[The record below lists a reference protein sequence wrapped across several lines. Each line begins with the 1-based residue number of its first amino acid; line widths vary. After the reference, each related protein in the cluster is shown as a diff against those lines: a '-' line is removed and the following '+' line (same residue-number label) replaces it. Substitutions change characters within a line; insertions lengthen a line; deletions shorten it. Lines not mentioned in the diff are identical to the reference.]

1 MVELRKRIESHAAHV
16 AVMGQ
21 GYVGLPLAIEFAKA
35 GFSVT
40 GIDLD
45 AEKVA
50 ALNRGISH
58 IPDVPTEIVRELVAS
73 KRYRATTAM
82 DALGA
87 SDAVIICVPT
97 PLRKAKDPDISFV
110 LSATTEV
117 KKRLRAG
124 QLVVLESTTYPGT
137 TEEMLLPM
145 LEESGLRV
153 GRDFFLAFS
162 PERIDPGNEQFKVK
176 DIPKVVG
183 GITPECTHMT
193 AVLYSQI
200 VSRVLEVS
208 SPTVAELAKL
218 YENTFRSVN
227 IALANEF
234 ALMCRYLGSSVWEV
248 IEAAATKPFGFM
260 PFSPGPGIG
269 GHCIPIDPIY
279 LSWKLRLN
287 GYEARFIA
295 LADEINRGMPHQV
308 IALLMDGLNARK
320 KCLNGARLLMLGVAY
335 KRGVGDLRE
344 SPALDVMKELIAKG
358 AELTYAD
365 PFVPNLASEGL
376 AEIPRVSLTPEL
388 VRRQDAV
395 VVLTD
400 HREFDYRLVV
410 DHADFVVD
418 SRNATRGLIAPH
430 GRIVRL

>member
-1 MVELRKRIESHAAHV
+1 
-16 AVMGQ
+16 MGQ
-21 GYVGLPLAIEFAKA
+21 GYVGLPLAIEFAKV
-35 GFSVT
+35 GFHVT

-45 AEKVA
+45 ADKVA
-50 ALNRGISH
+50 ALNCGESH
-58 IPDVPTEIVRELVAS
+58 IPDVPSAVVRELVSAG
-73 KRYRATTAM
+73 RYRAAAEM
-82 DALGA
+82 NALGDC
-87 SDAVIICVPT
+87 DAIIICVPT

-110 LSATTEV
+110 LSAATEV
-117 KKRLRAG
+117 KKRLRSG
-124 QLVVLESTTYPGT
+124 QLIVLESTTYPGT

-145 LEESGLRV
+145 FAESGLKV

-183 GITPECTHMT
+183 GITPECTRMT
-193 AVLYSQI
+193 ASLYSRI

-234 ALMCRYLGSSVWEV
+234 ALMCRYLGASVWEV

-295 LADEINRGMPHQV
+295 LADDINRSMPHQV
-308 IALLMDGLNARK
+308 INLLMDGLNARK
-320 KCLNGARLLMLGVAY
+320 KCLNGANLLILGVAY
-335 KRGVGDLRE
+335 KKGVGDLRE
-344 SPALDVMKELIAKG
+344 SPALDVMKELQAKG
-358 AELTYAD
+358 ANLVYAD
-365 PFVPNLASEGL
+365 PFVSTLTHEGL
-376 AEIPRVSLTPEL
+376 EIPRVNVDADL
-388 VRRQDAV
+388 VRRQDGIV
-395 VVLTD
+395 ILTD

-410 DHADFVVD
+410 ENADLIVD
-418 SRNATRGLIAPH
+418 SRNATRNVVAPH
-430 GRIVRL
+430 GRVLKL

>member
-1 MVELRKRIESHAAHV
+1 MVGLRDRLESHAARV

-35 GFSVT
+35 GFHVT

-45 AEKVA
+45 TDKVV
-50 ALNRGISH
+50 ALNCGESH
-58 IPDVPTEIVRELVAS
+58 IPDVPSSTVRELVSAG
-73 KRYRATTAM
+73 RYNAATEM
-82 DALGA
+82 DVLGE
-87 SDAVIICVPT
+87 SDAIIICVPT

-110 LSATTEV
+110 LSAATEV
-117 KKRLRAG
+117 KRRLRAG
-124 QLVVLESTTYPGT
+124 QLIVLESTTYPGT

-145 LEESGLRV
+145 FAEGGLKV

-183 GITPECTHMT
+183 GISPECTRMT
-193 AVLYSQI
+193 ALLYTQI

-234 ALMCRYLGSSVWEV
+234 ALMCRYLGVSVWEV

-260 PFSPGPGIG
+260 PFAPGPGIG

-295 LADEINRGMPHQV
+295 LADDINRSMPRQV
-308 IALLMDGLNARK
+308 INLLMEGLNARK
-320 KCLNGARLLMLGVAY
+320 KCLNGAHVLILGVAY

-344 SPALDVMKELIAKG
+344 SPALDVMKELQQKG
-358 AELTYAD
+358 AHLVYAD
-365 PFVPNLASEGL
+365 PFVATLTHEGL
-376 AEIPRVSLTPEL
+376 DLPQVNLDANL

-395 VVLTD
+395 VILTD
-400 HREFDYRLVV
+400 HREFDYRMVV
-410 DHADFVVD
+410 DNADLVVD
-418 SRNATRGLIAPH
+418 SRNATHGISAPN
-430 GRIVRL
+430 GRVVRL

>member
-1 MVELRKRIESHAAHV
+1 MAGLRDRIESHAAHV

-21 GYVGLPLAIEFAKA
+21 GYVGLPLAIEFAGA
-35 GFSVT
+35 GFRVT

-45 AEKVA
+45 ADKVA
-50 ALNRGISH
+50 ALNCGESH
-58 IPDVPTEIVRELVAS
+58 IPDVPSAIVRELVSAG
-73 KRYRATTAM
+73 RYRAATEM
-82 DALGA
+82 NVLGDCDAI
-87 SDAVIICVPT
+87 IICVPT

-110 LSATTEV
+110 LSAATEV
-117 KKRLRAG
+117 KRRLRPG
-124 QLVVLESTTYPGT
+124 QLIVLESTTYPGT

-145 LEESGLRV
+145 FAEGGLKV

-183 GITPECTHMT
+183 GITPECSRMT
-193 AVLYSQI
+193 AALYARI

-234 ALMCRYLGSSVWEV
+234 ALMCRYLGASVWEV

-295 LADEINRGMPHQV
+295 LADDINRSMPHQV
-308 IALLMDGLNARK
+308 INLLVDGLNARK
-320 KCLNGARLLMLGVAY
+320 KCLNGANLLVLGVAY
-335 KRGVGDLRE
+335 KKGVGDLRE
-344 SPALDVMKELIAKG
+344 SPALDVMKELQNKG
-358 AELTYAD
+358 AHLVYAD
-365 PFVPNLASEGL
+365 PFVATLAHEGL
-376 AEIPRVSLTPEL
+376 AVPRVTVDADLL
-388 VRRQDAV
+388 RRQDGV
-395 VVLTD
+395 VILTD

-410 DHADFVVD
+410 DHADLVVD
-418 SRNATRGLIAPH
+418 SRNATRSIAAPP
-430 GRIVRL
+430 GRLLKL

>member
-1 MVELRKRIESHAAHV
+1 MVGLRERIESHAARI

-21 GYVGLPLAIEFAKA
+21 GYVGLPLAIEFAKV
-35 GFSVT
+35 GFHVT

-45 AEKVA
+45 VDKVA
-50 ALNRGISH
+50 ALNCGESH
-58 IPDVPTEIVRELVAS
+58 IPDVSSALVRDLVSAG
-73 KRYRATTAM
+73 RYRATTEM
-82 DALGA
+82 NVLGDC
-87 SDAVIICVPT
+87 DAVIICVPT

-110 LSATTEV
+110 LSAATEV
-117 KKRLRAG
+117 KNRLRAG
-124 QLVVLESTTYPGT
+124 QLIVLESTTYPGT

-145 LEESGLRV
+145 FAEGGLKV
-153 GRDFFLAFS
+153 GRDFFIAFS

-183 GITPECTHMT
+183 GITPACTTMT
-193 AVLYSQI
+193 SALYSQI
-200 VSRVLEVS
+200 VSKVMEVS
-208 SPTVAELAKL
+208 NPTVAELAKL

-234 ALMCRYLGSSVWEV
+234 ALMCRYLGASVWEV

-295 LADEINRGMPHQV
+295 LADDINRSMPHQV
-308 IALLMDGLNARK
+308 ITLLMDGLNARK
-320 KCLNGARLLMLGVAY
+320 KCLNGANLLMLGVAY

-344 SPALDVMKELIAKG
+344 SPALDVMKELQAKG
-358 AELTYAD
+358 ANLVYAD
-365 PFVPNLASEGL
+365 PFVATLTHEGL
-376 AEIPRVSLTPEL
+376 DLPRVNVDADLL
-388 VRRQDAV
+388 RKQDGV
-395 VVLTD
+395 VILTD

-410 DHADFVVD
+410 ENSDLVVD
-418 SRNATRGLIAPH
+418 SRNATRNISAPQ
-430 GRIVRL
+430 GRILKL

>member
-1 MVELRKRIESHAAHV
+1 MVELRNRIESHAARV

-50 ALNRGISH
+50 ALNRGESH
-58 IPDVPTEIVRELVAS
+58 IPDVPMETVRELVAS
-73 KRYRATTAM
+73 KRYHAATAM
-82 DALGA
+82 DVLGE
-87 SDAVIICVPT
+87 SDAIIICVPT

-145 LEESGLRV
+145 LEESGLKV

-183 GITPECTHMT
+183 GITPACTRMT
-193 AVLYSQI
+193 ASLYSQI

-248 IEAAATKPFGFM
+248 IEAAASKPFGFM

-320 KCLNGARLLMLGVAY
+320 KCLNGARLLILGAAY

-344 SPALDVMKELIAKG
+344 SPALDVMKELLAKG
-358 AELTYAD
+358 ANLVYAD
-365 PFVPNLASEGL
+365 PFVQSLASEGL
-376 AEIPRVSLTPEL
+376 ALPRVTLTADL

-410 DHADFVVD
+410 DHADLVID
-418 SRNATRGLIAPH
+418 SRNATRGLTAPQ

>member
-1 MVELRKRIESHAAHV
+1 MVSLKDRIGAHAARV

-21 GYVGLPLAIEFAKA
+21 GYVGLPLAIEFAKV
-35 GFSVT
+35 GFQVT

-45 AEKVA
+45 VDKVA
-50 ALNRGISH
+50 ALNCGESH
-58 IPDVPTEIVRELVAS
+58 IPDVESKTVRELVTAGRYCAS
-73 KRYRATTAM
+73 AEMTPLAE
-82 DALGA
+82 
-87 SDAVIICVPT
+87 SDVILICVPT

-110 LSATTEV
+110 LSAASEIKT
-117 KKRLRAG
+117 RLRAG
-124 QLVVLESTTYPGT
+124 QLVILESTTYPGT

-145 LEESGLRV
+145 FEAGGLKV

-162 PERIDPGNEQFKVK
+162 PERIDPGNQQFQVR

-183 GITPECTHMT
+183 GITPDCSRM
-193 AVLYSQI
+193 AALLYRQI
-200 VSRVLEVS
+200 VTKVLEVS
-208 SPTVAELAKL
+208 SPTVAEVAKL

-234 ALMCRYLGSSVWEV
+234 ALMCRYLGVSVWEV

-295 LADEINRGMPHQV
+295 LADDVNRSMPHQV
-308 IALLMDGLNARK
+308 INLLVDGLNARK
-320 KCLNGARLLMLGVAY
+320 KCLNGARLLVLGVAY

-344 SPALDVMKELIAKG
+344 SPALDIIAELHRKG
-358 AELTYAD
+358 AELLYAD
-365 PFVPNLASEGL
+365 PFVAALQHEGL
-376 AEIPRVSLTPEL
+376 TVPRVEL
-388 VRRQDAV
+388 NAEVVRQSDAV
-395 VVLTD
+395 LVLTD
-400 HREFDYRLVV
+400 HREFDYRMVV
-410 DHADFVVD
+410 ETADLVVD
-418 SRNATRGLIAPH
+418 SRNATRGLSAPA
-430 GRIVRL
+430 GRIIRL

>member
-1 MVELRKRIESHAAHV
+1 MVGLRDRIESHAARV

-21 GYVGLPLAIEFAKA
+21 GYVGLPLAIEFAKV
-35 GFSVT
+35 GFRAT

-50 ALNRGISH
+50 ALNRGESH
-58 IPDVPTEIVRELVAS
+58 IPDVPSATVRELVLAG
-73 KRYRATTAM
+73 RYRAATDM
-82 DALGA
+82 EVLGECDAI
-87 SDAVIICVPT
+87 IICVPT

-110 LSATTEV
+110 LSAATEV
-117 KKRLRAG
+117 KRRLRAG

-145 LEESGLRV
+145 FAEGGLQV
-153 GRDFFLAFS
+153 GSDFFLAFS

-183 GITPECTHMT
+183 GISPACTSM
-193 AVLYSQI
+193 AGLLYSQI

-208 SPTVAELAKL
+208 NPTVAELAKL

-234 ALMCRYLGSSVWEV
+234 ALMCRYLGVSVWEV

-295 LADEINRGMPHQV
+295 LADDINRSMPHQV
-308 IALLMDGLNARK
+308 INLLMDGLNARK
-320 KCLNGARLLMLGVAY
+320 KCLNGAHILILGVAY
-335 KRGVGDLRE
+335 KRDVGDLRE
-344 SPALDVMKELIAKG
+344 SPALDVMKELQRKG
-358 AELTYAD
+358 ANLVYAD
-365 PFVPNLASEGL
+365 PFVSTLTQEGL
-376 AEIPRVSLTPEL
+376 DLPRVRLGADL
-388 VRRQDAV
+388 VGRQDAV

-400 HREFDYRLVV
+400 HREFDYRMVV
-410 DHADFVVD
+410 ENADLVVD
-418 SRNATRGLIAPH
+418 SRNATRGLSAPH

>member
-1 MVELRKRIESHAAHV
+1 MLGLRERIESHAAKV

-21 GYVGLPLAIEFAKA
+21 GYVGLPLAIEFAKV
-35 GFSVT
+35 GFHVT

-45 AEKVA
+45 PDKVT
-50 ALNRGISH
+50 ALNCGESH
-58 IPDVPTEIVRELVAS
+58 IPDVPTATVRELVLAG
-73 KRYRATTAM
+73 RYQATTEM
-82 DALGA
+82 DVLGE
-87 SDAVIICVPT
+87 SDAIIICVPT

-110 LSATTEV
+110 LSAATEV
-117 KKRLRAG
+117 KRHLRTG
-124 QLVVLESTTYPGT
+124 QLIVLESTTYPGT

-145 LEESGLRV
+145 FAEGGLRV

-162 PERIDPGNEQFKVK
+162 PERIDPGNEQFKVR

-183 GITPECTHMT
+183 GISRACTHMT
-193 AVLYSQI
+193 ALLYGQI
-200 VSRVLEVS
+200 VSQVLEVS
-208 SPTVAELAKL
+208 NPTVAELAKL

-234 ALMCRYLGSSVWEV
+234 ALMCRYLGVSVWEV

-295 LADEINRGMPHQV
+295 LADDINRSMPHQV
-308 IALLMDGLNARK
+308 ITLLMDGLNVRK
-320 KCLNGARLLMLGVAY
+320 KCLNGAHILILGVAY

-344 SPALDVMKELIAKG
+344 SPALDVMKELQQKG
-358 AELTYAD
+358 ANLLYAD
-365 PFVPNLASEGL
+365 PFVSTLMHEGL
-376 AEIPRVSLTPEL
+376 DLPRVHVDTEV

-395 VVLTD
+395 VILTD
-400 HREFDYRLVV
+400 HREFDYRMVV
-410 DHADFVVD
+410 DNADLVVD
-418 SRNATRGLIAPH
+418 SRNATHGLSAAE

>member
-1 MVELRKRIESHAAHV
+1 MVGLRERIESHAARV

-35 GFSVT
+35 GFRVT

-45 AEKVA
+45 ADKVA
-50 ALNRGISH
+50 TLNCGESH
-58 IPDVPTEIVRELVAS
+58 IPDVPTATVRELVS
-73 KRYRATTAM
+73 VGRYRAATEM
-82 DALGA
+82 DGLAE

-110 LSATTEV
+110 LSAATEV
-117 KKRLRAG
+117 KRRLRAG
-124 QLVVLESTTYPGT
+124 QLIILESTTYPGT
-137 TEEMLLPM
+137 TEEMLLQM
-145 LEESGLRV
+145 FTDGGLKV

-183 GITPECTHMT
+183 GITPECTHM
-193 AVLYSQI
+193 ASLLYGQI
-200 VSRVLEVS
+200 VSKVLEVS

-234 ALMCRYLGSSVWEV
+234 AMMCRYLDVNVWEV

-279 LSWKLRLN
+279 LSWKLRLS

-295 LADEINRGMPHQV
+295 LADEVNRSMPRYV
-308 IALLMDGLNARK
+308 VELLMDALNTRG
-320 KCLNGARLLMLGVAY
+320 KCLKGSRILIFGVAY
-335 KRGVGDLRE
+335 KRGVSDLRE
-344 SPALDVMKELIAKG
+344 SPALDVMKELQHKG
-358 AELTYAD
+358 ANLVYAD
-365 PFVPNLASEGL
+365 PFVSTLSHEGL
-376 AEIPRVSLTPEL
+376 DLPRVDLSVDM

-395 VVLTD
+395 VILTD
-400 HREFDYRLVV
+400 HREFDYRMLVEN
-410 DHADFVVD
+410 ADFIVD
-418 SRNATRGLIAPH
+418 SRNATRGVIAPQ

>member
-1 MVELRKRIESHAAHV
+1 MSKLRELIESRAAKV

-21 GYVGLPLAIEFAKA
+21 GYVGLPLAIEFAKV
-35 GFSVT
+35 GFCVI

-50 ALNRGISH
+50 ALNCGESH
-58 IPDVPTEIVRELVAS
+58 IPDVPSVIIEELVKAG
-73 KRYRATTAM
+73 RYRSTIEM
-82 DALGA
+82 DVLGEC
-87 SDAVIICVPT
+87 DAIIICVPT

-110 LSATTEV
+110 LSAATEV
-117 KKRLRAG
+117 NRRLRAG
-124 QLVVLESTTYPGT
+124 QLIILESTTYPGT

-145 LEESGLRV
+145 FAERGLKI
-153 GRDFFLAFS
+153 GQDFFLAFS
-162 PERIDPGNEQFKVK
+162 PERIDPGNEQFKVR

-183 GITPECTHMT
+183 GISPECTRM
-193 AVLYSQI
+193 AGLLYSQI
-200 VSRVLEVS
+200 VTRVLEVS

-234 ALMCRYLGSSVWEV
+234 ALMCRYLGASVWEV

-295 LADEINRGMPHQV
+295 LADDINRSMPLQV
-308 IALLMDGLNARK
+308 VNLLMDGLNARK
-320 KCLNGARLLMLGVAY
+320 KCLNGARILILGVAY
-335 KRGVGDLRE
+335 KREVGDLRE
-344 SPALDVMKELIAKG
+344 SPALDVIKELQQKG
-358 AELTYAD
+358 AQVIYAD
-365 PFVPNLASEGL
+365 PFVSNMEHEGL
-376 AEIPRVSLTPEL
+376 SLPRVEVDVEL
-388 VRRQDAV
+388 VQRQDAV
-395 VVLTD
+395 VILTD
-400 HREFDYRLVV
+400 HRDFDYSLVV
-410 DHADFVVD
+410 ENADLIID
-418 SRNATRGLIAPH
+418 SRNATRGIPAVA
-430 GRIVRL
+430 GRVIRL